1 MSNSTNFVY
10 KAGHNILELYSV
22 LAQFWF
28 AISKT
33 KLNIYYDKL
42 GIQVALKS
50 GNIKKNMKLGLE
62 QCTVSLPE
70 IKFC

>member
-50 GNIKKNMKLGLE
+50 GNIKKKYETRVG
-62 QCTVSLPE
+62 TVHSLPSRN
-70 IKFC
+70 